1 MHFFNVFS
9 LLVAVTHNQPILVA
23 SSDIEEG
30 EELFSIPRNII
41 LTVQNSRLNNHI
53 PQELAELGPWL
64 SLILVMIHENLLRD
78 QSIWKQYFH
87 VLPTEFDTL
96 MFWTGQELSSLQ
108 ASAILDKI
116 GKQEAEQ
123 SILETLLPVVRSH
136 AHLFPP
142 TPEIPSFDG
151 DAGAKS
157 LLQMAH
163 RMGSLIMAYAF
174 DIEKGEDEEETGE
187 DGYLTDDED
196 QLPKGMV
203 PLADLLNAD
212 ADRNNVSLYR
222 SAVHVKLTKQNFL

>member
-1 MHFFNVFS
+1 MV
-9 LLVAVTHNQPILVA
+9 
-23 SSDIEEG
+23 
-30 EELFSIPRNII
+30 
-41 LTVQNSRLNNHI
+41 
-53 PQELAELGPWL
+53 
-64 SLILVMIHENLLRD
+64 HENLFRD
-78 QSIWKQYFH
+78 QSVWKQYFH

-136 AHLFPP
+136 PDLFPP

-151 DAGAKS
+151 DVGANS
-157 LLQMAH
+157 LLRMAH

-212 ADRNNVSLYR
+212 ADRNNVSLYH
-222 SAVHVKLTKQNFL
+222 SSVQGELTERNFFDRHGCFKRRHHSSCGP